1 MYFKFDESFRNNKV
15 ILWASLSRLN
25 NLLIILNISMFFLT
39 GLVARGYYY
48 TFFSLGCFSVVA
60 ILTILPLTL
69 ISRLWFY
76 LFSLLF
82 EFVGLYFL
90 VASIIYWVNT
100 GARVGI

>member
-1 MYFKFDESFRNNKV
+1 MYFKFDESFRDNKV
-15 ILWASLSRLN
+15 ILWANLSRLN

-60 ILTILPLTL
+60 ILTLLPITL

-76 LFSLLF
+76 LFNLLV

>member
-39 GLVARGYYY
+39 GLVVRGYYY

-60 ILTILPLTL
+60 ILTILPVTL

-76 LFSLLF
+76 LFNLLV
-82 EFVGLYFL
+82 EFVGL
-90 VASIIYWVNT
+90 
-100 GARVGI
+100 

>member
-1 MYFKFDESFRNNKV
+1 MYFKFDESFRDNKV
-15 ILWASLSRLN
+15 ILWANLSRLN

-60 ILTILPLTL
+60 ILTILPITL

-76 LFSLLF
+76 LFNLLV